1 MRTLT
6 HLTRSHSVS
15 VVLLNVAVS
24 SKPFVSQPAPASD
37 EAAAAAALSAPYD
50 RSSIFASVTLRPALG
65 KTFPYFLDLHLFVS
79 TWPGGRDEEEL
90 RGDTGNVHVIEV
102 LVDVFDGRLGRW
114 APFLVEGGCKM
125 KELKL

>member
-15 VVLLNVAVS
+15 VVLLNAAVS

-37 EAAAAAALSAPYD
+37 EAAAAA
-50 RSSIFASVTLRPALG
+50 G

-90 RGDTGNVHVIEV
+90 GGDGRGMTQNKGFPGVLTVAETENVHVIEV